1 MKKAK
6 KTFPLQWQAVT
17 STLSTTMVLV
27 MMGLV
32 ILCALTAR
40 QVSSSVKENMLVT
53 IVLND
58 EMSRGEIAGMQTML
72 KTERYVKDVTMIS
85 ADEVLKEQI
94 EAIGS
99 DPEEFIG
106 FNPYY
111 TELEMSMQPNYA
123 NSDSL
128 EWIVKE
134 VKSKFPEV
142 TDINYHKDLVDNLN
156 NNLNKITLVF
166 GVLATL
172 LLVVLIGLINN
183 TVRLSIYSRRFI
195 IHTMKLVGA
204 SWSFIRR
211 PFLMRSLNIALI
223 SATLADAI
231 LLLLVRSVL
240 RYDESLQQILPTA
253 NIIVTAVS
261 VFLLGLLIMLLCTYV
276 SVTHFIKLKENEM
289 YER

>member
-94 EAIGS
+94 DAIGS

-253 NIIVTAVS
+253 NIVVTAVS

>member
-72 KTERYVKDVTMIS
+72 KTERYVKDVTLIS

-240 RYDESLQQILPTA
+240 RYDASLQQILPTA
-253 NIIVTAVS
+253 NIVVTAVS

>member
-72 KTERYVKDVTMIS
+72 KTERYVKDVTLIS

-240 RYDESLQQILPTA
+240 RYDASLQQILPTS
-253 NIIVTAVS
+253 NIIVTAIS

>member
-72 KTERYVKDVTMIS
+72 KTERYVKDVTLIS

-94 EAIGS
+94 DAIGS

-253 NIIVTAVS
+253 NIVVTAVS